1 MLLFF
6 HRLGGGV
13 IGCGHG
19 SGAIADSDLF
29 KARLGQI
36 ADLDYPP
43 AKLARTVN
51 WRFLEEQL
59 GDSDGSGHPRSPTR
73 LRAHAPHLP

>member
-1 MLLFF
+1 M
-6 HRLGGGV
+6 RPRERRNS
-13 IGCGHG
+13 GH
-19 SGAIADSDLF
+19 SDQF

-36 ADLDYPP
+36 ADLDYPL
-43 AKLARTVN
+43 AKLGRTVN

-73 LRAHAPHLP
+73 LRAHAPNSP